1 MRGKRPDFTDP
12 KVLVISLAHACEV
25 LGIAKSTATHAYKDT
40 GCLIEGLPV
49 LTVGKRCL
57 VSAVL
62 LREKLGIK

>member
-1 MRGKRPDFTDP
+1 MSTKRPDFTDP

-40 GCLIEGLPV
+40 GCLIEGVPV
-49 LTVGKRCL
+49 LKVGKRAL
-57 VSAVL
+57 VSATL